1 MLCFVFKN
9 SIDNRITSEFQ
20 QKGKRKDERKGGI
33 KGDRKELMKNE
44 R

>member
-1 MLCFVFKN
+1 MCFVFKN

-20 QKGKRKDERKGGI
+20 QKEGKRKDERKGGI